1 MGDRPIVKKWKSTH
15 DEVCSDA
22 MPLTNFQKKIA
33 KLLSIHRS
41 EESHLAGG
49 AALHIHP
56 NSIRY
61 SQDLDYFH
69 DSEKAVAEA
78 FQRDEKL
85 LKENH
90 YEVQIDIVQPG
101 YVRVQVKKGDQ
112 STKIE
117 WAHDSQWRFFPVVAH
132 PDSGFQLHDMDLAI
146 NKVLALAGRN
156 EARDFLDVI
165 YVHENILSLGALCWA
180 AIGKDPGFTPQSLLE
195 LLKRRGQFRDEDFQR
210 LHLVKKIDLHDLKK
224 KWLKIEELTES
235 FILSRPFAEQGCLYL
250 RKKDLTPYTPEPED
264 KADQDYAT
272 HYGKPGGV
280 IPVFK

>member
-1 MGDRPIVKKWKSTH
+1 
-15 DEVCSDA
+15 
-22 MPLTNFQKKIA
+22 MPLTPFQKKIIQ
-33 KLLSIHRS
+33 LLSIHRS
-41 EESHLAGG
+41 PESHLAGG
-49 AALHIHP
+49 AALHIRP

-78 FQRDEKL
+78 FYKDEKL
-85 LKENH
+85 LKENQ
-90 YEVQIDIVQPG
+90 YEILMDIVQPG
-101 YVRVQVKKGDQ
+101 YIRVQAIQNND

-117 WAHDSQWRFFPVVAH
+117 WAHDSQWRFFPVVKH
-132 PDSGFQLHDMDLAI
+132 PDSGFQLHDLDLAI

-195 LLKRRGQFRDEDFQR
+195 LLKRRGKFRDEDFQR
-210 LHLVKKIDLHDLKK
+210 LHLSQKIDLKKLKSQ
-224 KWLKIEELTES
+224 WLKIEASATS
-235 FILSRPFAEQGCLYL
+235 FIQSRPLVEQGCLYL
-250 RKKDLTPYTPEPED
+250 RKKDQILYSPFPED
-264 KADQDYAT
+264 KLNQDYIL

-280 IPVFK
+280 IPIVKIE